1 LPKTPISI
9 KILKAVSSP
18 TRLQI
23 LNFLFERGPLSYTEM
38 MNILRLNPTRDA
50 GRFAYHLKTLLKTN
64 LIEPDAET
72 KKYRLTDLGR
82 MMLNVSDEIEEK
94 AFRRKKMLVRT
105 SRFSIE
111 EFDRN
116 KIVESLI
123 REAGMPVDL
132 AHKIARAAEKRLQA
146 FKAID
151 CAFNPRGSELH
162 STGEKA

>member
-1 LPKTPISI
+1 MSI

-23 LNFLFERGPLSYTEM
+23 LNLLFERGPLSYTEI
-38 MNILRLNPTRDA
+38 MNIMRLNPTRDA
-50 GRFAYHLKTLLKTN
+50 GRFAYHLKALLKTS

-82 MMLNVSDEIEEK
+82 MMLDVSDQIEEK

-116 KIVESLI
+116 RIPHPRS
-123 REAGMPVDL
+123 RN
-132 AHKIARAAEKRLQA
+132 AR
-146 FKAID
+146 
-151 CAFNPRGSELH
+151 
-162 STGEKA
+162 